1 MRPATTFVAEA
12 IAAALI
18 IAAAAAANHAGAA
31 EFRQTLEAATVS
43 YEGPSTRATKQ
54 FIYSRGTPVEVVVQI
69 EGWSK
74 VRDALG
80 ALTWVERRALGERT
94 QVQVTAATDVVAN
107 ADGTGN
113 VLYRAE
119 PGLLLTLVAPPTG
132 RFVQVRHRDGVTGFI
147 RADVVFGL

>member
-1 MRPATTFVAEA
+1 MRAAASLAA
-12 IAAALI
+12 IALVVAAGV
-18 IAAAAAANHAGAA
+18 AANASAAA

-80 ALTWVERRALGERT
+80 ALTWIERRALGERT
-94 QVQVTAATDVVAN
+94 QVQVTTAADVVAN

-119 PGLLLTLVAPPTG
+119 PGLLLTLVAPPSG
-132 RFVQVRHRDGVTGFI
+132 RFVQVRHRDGVTGYI
-147 RADVVFGL
+147 RADAVFGL